1 LKRFILSWK
10 SISSLADDSGNWADP
25 NFVRRLESPEVMI
38 SDLSVQ
44 KAYNYAWK
52 ASRQSFQHST
62 EQLRL
67 VLKRCF
73 LPNHV
78 LTSATCSKRVWA
90 ELREKASRDDFE
102 LAALCHA
109 SENSSFYIYFDDEDL
124 ELARLVLPAD
134 KLVQLQDF

>member
-1 LKRFILSWK
+1 M
-10 SISSLADDSGNWADP
+10 LADESSRWADP
-25 NFVRRLESPEVMI
+25 EFVRRLESPEVMI
-38 SDLSVQ
+38 SDLSIQ

-52 ASRQSFQHST
+52 ASRQSFQYST

-78 LTSATCSKRVWA
+78 LTSVTCSNRVWA
-90 ELREKASRDDFE
+90 ELQDKASNDDYE

-109 SENSSFYIYFDDEDL
+109 YENSSFYIYFDDEDF
-124 ELARLVLPAD
+124 ELANLALPSD
-134 KLVQLQDF
+134 KLIRLHDF